1 MTGQDY
7 VELVLLAAFGMSLSR
22 GLFGK
27 DRDRRVEQLLTAS
40 VMVLVFIGGKMN
52 ELVALMEGLQ

>member
-1 MTGQDY
+1 M
-7 VELVLLAAFGMSLSR
+7 FGMSLSR

-40 VMVLVFIGGKMN
+40 VMVLVFIGGKLN
-52 ELVALMEGLQ
+52 ELVAIMEGLQ